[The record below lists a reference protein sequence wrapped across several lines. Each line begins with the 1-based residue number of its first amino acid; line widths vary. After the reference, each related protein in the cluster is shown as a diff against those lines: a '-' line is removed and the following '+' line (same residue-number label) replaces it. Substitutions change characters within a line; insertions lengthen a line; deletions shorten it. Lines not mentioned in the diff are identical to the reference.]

1 MIKQLLA
8 YIFTLLLLLSSN
20 SLGINISKFQGDI
33 FSKIQAELKE
43 EKKEEEGEGEG
54 PYTPPDNGKPDSTT
68 TAFLVRAIILLS

>member
-8 YIFTLLLLLSSN
+8 YIFTLLLLLLLSSN

-43 EKKEEEGEGEG
+43 EKKEEEG